1 MKELFIK
8 HREGVLYL
16 LFGVFV
22 TLANWI
28 TYAFFVTV
36 TDLGV
41 TVSNAIAWFV
51 AVVSAFITNKLFVFE
66 SRATDIKTIIKEAV
80 SFLTSRVI
88 TGVFEILAPAW
99 LIAVGLSQTLF
110 DIDGFF
116 AKLIVSIIV
125 VVLNYVLSKLIVFR
139 KK

>member
-1 MKELFIK
+1 MRELFLK
-8 HREGVLYL
+8 HREGILYL
-16 LFGVFV
+16 LFGIFV

-28 TYAFFVTV
+28 TYALLVTV

-41 TVSNAIAWFV
+41 TVSNAVAWVV
-51 AVVSAFITNKLFVFE
+51 AVVSAFVTNKLFVFN
-66 SRATDIKTIIKEAV
+66 SKATDFKTVLKEAV
-80 SFLTSRVI
+80 SFLTSRVA

-99 LIAVGLSQTLF
+99 LIAIGINQTLF

-125 VVLNYVLSKLIVFR
+125 VVLNYLLSKLIVF
-139 KK
+139 KKK

>member
-1 MKELFIK
+1 MKELFLK
-8 HREGVLYL
+8 HREGIMYL

-36 TDLGV
+36 TNFGV

-51 AVVSAFITNKLFVFE
+51 AVASAFVTNKLFVFE
-66 SRATDIKTIIKEAV
+66 SKSTDIKTVLKEIV
-80 SFLTSRVI
+80 TFLSSRI
-88 TGVFEILAPAW
+88 ATGIFEILAPAW
-99 LIAVGLSQTLF
+99 LISVGLNQSLYG
-110 DIDGFF
+110 IDGFF

-125 VVLNYVLSKLIVFR
+125 VIVNYLLSKLIVFR
-139 KK
+139 NK

>member
-1 MKELFIK
+1 M
-8 HREGVLYL
+8 YL

-36 TDLGV
+36 TNFGV

-51 AVVSAFITNKLFVFE
+51 AVASAFVTNKLFVFE
-66 SRATDIKTIIKEAV
+66 SKSTDIKTVLKEIV
-80 SFLTSRVI
+80 TFLSSRI
-88 TGVFEILAPAW
+88 ATGIFEILAPAW
-99 LIAVGLSQTLF
+99 LISIGLNQSLYG
-110 DIDGFF
+110 IDGFF

-125 VVLNYVLSKLIVFR
+125 VIVNYILSKLIVFR
-139 KK
+139 NK

>member
-1 MKELFIK
+1 MKEFFLK
-8 HREGVLYL
+8 HREGVMYL

-28 TYAFFVTV
+28 TYAFFVTA
-36 TDLGV
+36 TNLGV

-51 AVVSAFITNKLFVFE
+51 AVASAFVTNKLFVFE
-66 SRATDIKTIIKEAV
+66 SKDTDIKTVVKEAAT
-80 SFLTSRVI
+80 FLSSRI
-88 TGVFEILAPAW
+88 ATGIFEVLAPAW
-99 LIAVGLSQTLF
+99 LIAIGLDQTLF
-110 DIDGFF
+110 NIDGFF

-125 VVLNYVLSKLIVFR
+125 VILNYLLSKLIVFR

>member
-1 MKELFIK
+1 MNEIFTKYRQGIM
-8 HREGVLYL
+8 YI

-36 TDLGV
+36 TNFSV
-41 TVSNAIAWFV
+41 TLSNAIAWLV

-66 SRATDIKTIIKEAV
+66 SKATDFITIFKEV
-80 SFLTSRVI
+80 FSFLTSRII
-88 TGVFEILAPAW
+88 TGIFEILAPAW
-99 LIAVGLSQTLF
+99 LIAIGLNQSLYG
-110 DIDGFF
+110 IDGFF

-125 VVLNYVLSKLIVFR
+125 VILNYLLSKLLVFR
-139 KK
+139 K